1 MEQNKTQMN
10 YNVTYENR
18 LFEVRVKDQTR
29 TVAFENGKPIKGSY
43 QQFSIY
49 EDERLISFVFDASHV
64 FTAIRE
70 LVDFPNQ
77 SKLIN
82 SRWD

>member
-1 MEQNKTQMN
+1 MN
-10 YNVTYENR
+10 YNVTYDKRSFKVE
-18 LFEVRVKDQTR
+18 VKDQTR
-29 TVAFENGKPIKGSY
+29 TVAFENGKAVKGSY
-43 QQFSIY
+43 QQFNIY
-49 EDERLISFVFDASHV
+49 EGDRLISFVFDAPHV

-77 SKLIN
+77 SRLIN

>member
-1 MEQNKTQMN
+1 
-10 YNVTYENR
+10 
-18 LFEVRVKDQTR
+18 
-29 TVAFENGKPIKGSY
+29 FENGKPVKGDY

-49 EDERLISFVFDASHV
+49 EGERLISFVFDAPHV
-64 FTAIRE
+64 FTVIRE

>member
-1 MEQNKTQMN
+1 MN

-18 LFEVRVKDQTR
+18 LFTVEVKDQSR
-29 TVAFENGKPIKGSY
+29 TVAFENGKPVKGNY

-49 EDERLISFVFDASHV
+49 EGERLISFVFDAPHV